1 MTARLVS
8 AVSLFLLPFLDA
20 VAQSREA
27 PADPPVQVNEL
38 AITIFVLL
46 FVGICVGMGWMIWR
60 NHKLEQR
67 KQAEAKK

>member
-1 MTARLVS
+1 MARLVS
-8 AVSLFLLPFLDA
+8 AVLLFSMPFLDA

-27 PADPPVQVNEL
+27 PAEPPVEVNDF
-38 AITIFVLL
+38 AIVLFVLI

-67 KQAEAKK
+67 KQAETKK